1 MNPAPSDQAGDL
13 RRLVEARRQEVRRHC
28 GNGPRTVAVLSGKGG
43 VGKSNLALAL
53 TCALADSGNRVVL
66 LDADLGMANIDL
78 LCGIGGRFNL
88 SHVVDGSRRLDEVV
102 VPLEENVEILPG
114 GSGLKD
120 LADLDDTELSGVID
134 SLGLLEDRAD
144 IVILDTGAGI
154 HKGVLAFAL
163 AADTTILVTTP
174 EPTSVR
180 DAYGVL
186 KSLEGTSPEGK
197 ELLLVVNMAGSGGEA
212 REVAGR
218 ILTASHQFLG
228 RSPVYLGHVL
238 RDDAVGRAVR
248 LRRPFYRLFPSAPAG
263 LCVRRL
269 ADDLL
274 ARWGVRRGF
283 SYPPRGLK
291 AFFLRLSRGFFM
303 EK

>member
-1 MNPAPSDQAGDL
+1 MNLAPSDQAGDL
-13 RRLVEARRQEVRRHC
+13 RRLVEAQRQEVRQHH
-28 GNGPRTVAVLSGKGG
+28 GSGLRTVAILSGKGG

-186 KSLEGTSPEGK
+186 KSLEGASPEGK

>member
-186 KSLEGTSPEGK
+186 KSLEGASPEGK

-274 ARWGVRRGF
+274 ARWEVRRGF

>member
-102 VPLEENVEILPG
+102 VSLEENVEILPG

-186 KSLEGTSPEGK
+186 KSLEGASPEGK

>member
-186 KSLEGTSPEGK
+186 KSLEGASPEGK

-212 REVAGR
+212 REGAGR

>member
-186 KSLEGTSPEGK
+186 KSLEGASPEGK

-228 RSPVYLGHVL
+228 RSPVYLGYVL

>member
-114 GSGLKD
+114 GSRLKD

-186 KSLEGTSPEGK
+186 KSLEGASPEGK

>member
-186 KSLEGTSPEGK
+186 KSLEGASPEGK

-274 ARWGVRRGF
+274 ARGGVRRGF

>member
-1 MNPAPSDQAGDL
+1 
-13 RRLVEARRQEVRRHC
+13 
-28 GNGPRTVAVLSGKGG
+28 

-186 KSLEGTSPEGK
+186 KSLEGASPEGK

>member
-1 MNPAPSDQAGDL
+1 MTFAPSDQARNL
-13 RRLVEARRQEVRRHC
+13 RRLVEAQRQEVRQTAE
-28 GNGPRTVAVLSGKGG
+28 GGLRTVAVLSGKGG

-53 TCALADSGNRVVL
+53 SCALADEGKKVVL

-78 LCGIGGRFNL
+78 LCGISSRFNL
-88 SHVVDGSRRLDEVV
+88 SHVVEGSRRLGEVL
-102 VPLEENVEILPG
+102 VPLEENVDILPG
-114 GSGLKD
+114 GPGLKE
-120 LADLDDTELSGVID
+120 LADLDDRELKGVID
-134 SLGLLEDRAD
+134 SLGTLEDKAD
-144 IVILDTGAGI
+144 IVVLDTGAGI

-163 AADTTILVTTP
+163 AADTTILVTSP

-186 KSLEGTSPEGK
+186 KSLRSASSEGK
-197 ELLLVVNMAGSGGEA
+197 ELLLVVNMAGSDREG

-218 ILTASHQFLG
+218 IMMASSQFLG
-228 RSPVYLGHVL
+228 RAPVYLGCVL

-248 LRRPFYRLFPSAPAG
+248 QRKTFYRLFPAAPAG

-269 ADDLL
+269 ASELL
-274 ARWGVRRGF
+274 QRWSGRMELPH
-283 SYPPRGLK
+283 PPEGLK
-291 AFFLRLSRGFFM
+291 TFFLRLSRGFFM

>member
-1 MNPAPSDQAGDL
+1 MAFAPSDQAGNL
-13 RRLVEARRQEVRRHC
+13 RRLVEAQRQEVRQTA
-28 GNGPRTVAVLSGKGG
+28 GGGLRTVAVLSGKGG

-53 TCALADSGNRVVL
+53 SCALADGGKKVVL

-78 LCGIGGRFNL
+78 LCGISSRFNL
-88 SHVVDGSRRLDEVV
+88 SHVVGGSRGLDEVI
-102 VPLEENVEILPG
+102 VPLEDNVEVLPG
-114 GSGLKD
+114 GSGLKE
-120 LADLDDTELSGVID
+120 LADLDDTDLKGVID
-134 SLGLLEDRAD
+134 SLGTLEDRAD

-163 AADTTILVTTP
+163 AADTTILVTSP

-186 KSLEGTSPEGK
+186 KSLRSASSEGK
-197 ELLLVVNMAGSGGEA
+197 ELLLVVNMAGSEREA
-212 REVAGR
+212 QEVADR
-218 ILTASHQFLG
+218 ILTASRQFLG
-228 RSPVYLGHVL
+228 RSPAYLGCVL

-248 LRRPFYRLFPSAPAG
+248 QRKTFYRLFPAAPAG

-269 ADDLL
+269 AGELL
-274 ARWGVRRGF
+274 QRWSGRMELPH
-283 SYPPRGLK
+283 PPGGLK
-291 AFFLRLSRGFFM
+291 TFFLRLSRGFFM

>member
-134 SLGLLEDRAD
+134 SLGLLEDKAD

-186 KSLEGTSPEGK
+186 KSLEGASPEGK

>member
-1 MNPAPSDQAGDL
+1 M
-13 RRLVEARRQEVRRHC
+13 
-28 GNGPRTVAVLSGKGG
+28 
-43 VGKSNLALAL
+43 
-53 TCALADSGNRVVL
+53 TCALPIS
-66 LDADLGMANIDL
+66 
-78 LCGIGGRFNL
+78 
-88 SHVVDGSRRLDEVV
+88 
-102 VPLEENVEILPG
+102 
-114 GSGLKD
+114 
-120 LADLDDTELSGVID
+120 
-134 SLGLLEDRAD
+134 
-144 IVILDTGAGI
+144 GI
-154 HKGVLAFAL
+154 HKGVLAFVL

-186 KSLEGTSPEGK
+186 KSLEGASPEGK

>member
-1 MNPAPSDQAGDL
+1 MNFAPSDQAGDL
-13 RRLVEARRQEVRRHC
+13 RRLVKAQRQEVRQRD
-28 GNGPRTVAVLSGKGG
+28 GSGPRTLAVLSGKGG

-53 TCALADSGNRVVL
+53 SCALADGGKRVVL

-78 LCGIGGRFNL
+78 LCGISSRFNL
-88 SHVVDGSRRLDEVV
+88 SHVVDGSRRLEEVL
-102 VPLEENVEILPG
+102 VPLEEKVEVLPG

-120 LADLDDTELSGVID
+120 LADLDDAELSGVID

-144 IVILDTGAGI
+144 VVVLDTGAGI

-180 DAYGVL
+180 DAYGVI
-186 KSLEGTSPEGK
+186 KSLAGPSPEEK
-197 ELLLVVNMAGSGGEA
+197 ELLLVVNMASSEREA
-212 REVAGR
+212 REVADR
-218 ILTASHQFLG
+218 ILTAANQFLG

-238 RDDAVGRAVR
+238 RDETVGRAVR
-248 LRRPFYRLFPSAPAG
+248 LRKTFYRLFPAAPAG
-263 LCVRRL
+263 LCVRSL
-269 ADDLL
+269 ADGLFR
-274 ARWGVRRGF
+274 RWGDRTALPN
-283 SYPPRGLK
+283 PPKGLK

>member
-53 TCALADSGNRVVL
+53 TCALADGGNRVVL

-78 LCGIGGRFNL
+78 LCGVGGRFNL
-88 SHVVDGSRRLDEVV
+88 SHVVEGSRRLDEVV

-186 KSLEGTSPEGK
+186 KSLEGASPEGK

>member
-186 KSLEGTSPEGK
+186 KSLEGASPEGK

-291 AFFLRLSRGFFM
+291 A
-303 EK
+303 K

>member
-1 MNPAPSDQAGDL
+1 MNPIPWDQAGDL
-13 RRLVEARRQEVRRHC
+13 RRLVEAQRQGNRRFR

-53 TCALADSGNRVVL
+53 TCALADGGNRVVL

-78 LCGIGGRFNL
+78 LCGISSRFNL
-88 SHVVDGSRRLDEVV
+88 SHVIDGSRRLDEVV

-114 GSGLKD
+114 GAGLKD
-120 LADLDDTELSGVID
+120 LADLDDTELTGVID

-144 IVILDTGAGI
+144 IVVLDTGAGI

-180 DAYGVL
+180 DAYGVF
-186 KSLEGTSPEGK
+186 KSLEGASPEEK
-197 ELLLVVNMAGSGGEA
+197 EFLLVVNMANSDGEA

-218 ILTASHQFLG
+218 IQTASHQFLG

-238 RDDAVGRAVR
+238 RDDSVGRAVR
-248 LRRPFYRLFPSAPAG
+248 LRGTFYRLFPAAPAG
-263 LCVRRL
+263 ICVRRL
-269 ADDLL
+269 ADELL
-274 ARWGVRRGF
+274 ARWEGNKEL

>member
-186 KSLEGTSPEGK
+186 KSLEGASPEGK

-212 REVAGR
+212 WEVAGR

>member
-1 MNPAPSDQAGDL
+1 MLFRS
-13 RRLVEARRQEVRRHC
+13 
-28 GNGPRTVAVLSGKGG
+28 
-43 VGKSNLALAL
+43 
-53 TCALADSGNRVVL
+53 
-66 LDADLGMANIDL
+66 
-78 LCGIGGRFNL
+78 
-88 SHVVDGSRRLDEVV
+88 
-102 VPLEENVEILPG
+102 
-114 GSGLKD
+114 
-120 LADLDDTELSGVID
+120 
-134 SLGLLEDRAD
+134 
-144 IVILDTGAGI
+144 
-154 HKGVLAFAL
+154 
-163 AADTTILVTTP
+163 
-174 EPTSVR
+174 
-180 DAYGVL
+180 
-186 KSLEGTSPEGK
+186 K

-212 REVAGR
+212 REMAGR

-248 LRRPFYRLFPSAPAG
+248 LRRPFYRLFPSAPVG
-263 LCVRRL
+263 LCVCRL

>member
-53 TCALADSGNRVVL
+53 TCSLADSGNRVVL

-186 KSLEGTSPEGK
+186 KSLEGASPEGK

>member
-1 MNPAPSDQAGDL
+1 MTLAPSDQAGDL
-13 RRLVEARRQEVRRHC
+13 RRLVEAQRQEVRQTV
-28 GNGPRTVAVLSGKGG
+28 GGGLRTVAVLSGKGG

-53 TCALADSGNRVVL
+53 SCALADGGKRVVL

-78 LCGIGGRFNL
+78 LCGISSRFNL
-88 SHVVDGSRRLDEVV
+88 SHVVEGSRRLDEVI
-102 VPLEENVEILPG
+102 VPLENNVEVLPG

-120 LADLDDTELSGVID
+120 LADLDDTELEGVID
-134 SLGLLEDRAD
+134 SLGTLEGRAD
-144 IVILDTGAGI
+144 IVVLDTGAGI

-163 AADTTILVTTP
+163 AADTTILVTSP

-186 KSLEGTSPEGK
+186 KSLRSASSEGK
-197 ELLLVVNMAGSGGEA
+197 ELLLVVNMAGSEREA
-212 REVAGR
+212 QEVADR
-218 ILTASHQFLG
+218 ILTASRQFLG
-228 RSPVYLGHVL
+228 RSPAYLGCVL

-248 LRRPFYRLFPSAPAG
+248 QRKTFYRLFPAAPAG

-269 ADDLL
+269 AGELL
-274 ARWGVRRGF
+274 QRWSGRMELPH
-283 SYPPRGLK
+283 PPGGLK
-291 AFFLRLSRGFFM
+291 TFFLRLSRGFFM

>member
-186 KSLEGTSPEGK
+186 KSLEGAPPKGK

>member
-1 MNPAPSDQAGDL
+1 M
-13 RRLVEARRQEVRRHC
+13 
-28 GNGPRTVAVLSGKGG
+28 
-43 VGKSNLALAL
+43 
-53 TCALADSGNRVVL
+53 
-66 LDADLGMANIDL
+66 
-78 LCGIGGRFNL
+78 
-88 SHVVDGSRRLDEVV
+88 
-102 VPLEENVEILPG
+102 EENVEILPG

-120 LADLDDTELSGVID
+120 LADLDDTELTGVID
-134 SLGLLEDRAD
+134 SLELLEDRAD
-144 IVILDTGAGI
+144 IVVLDTGAGI

-186 KSLEGTSPEGK
+186 KSLEGAPPKGK
-197 ELLLVVNMAGSGGEA
+197 ELLLVVNMANSDGEA
-212 REVAGR
+212 
-218 ILTASHQFLG
+218 
-228 RSPVYLGHVL
+228 
-238 RDDAVGRAVR
+238 
-248 LRRPFYRLFPSAPAG
+248 

-269 ADDLL
+269 AEELL

-283 SYPPRGLK
+283 SYPPGGLK

>member
-66 LDADLGMANIDL
+66 LDADLGRANIDL

-186 KSLEGTSPEGK
+186 KSLEGASPEGK

>member
-102 VPLEENVEILPG
+102 VPLEETVEILPG

-186 KSLEGTSPEGK
+186 KSLEGASPEGK

>member
-1 MNPAPSDQAGDL
+1 MNFVSSDQAGDL
-13 RRLVEARRQEVRRHC
+13 RRLVESQRQGSFRRDAGRL
-28 GNGPRTVAVLSGKGG
+28 RTIAVLSGKGG

-53 TCALADSGNRVVL
+53 SCALADGGERVVL

-78 LCGIGGRFNL
+78 LCGISSRFNL
-88 SHVVDGSRRLDEVV
+88 SHVVDGSRRLEDVIV
-102 VPLEENVEILPG
+102 SLEENVAILPG
-114 GSGLKD
+114 GSGLKA
-120 LADLDDTELSGVID
+120 LADLDDTELTGVID

-186 KSLEGTSPEGK
+186 KSLGGGAPEGK
-197 ELLLVVNMAGSGGEA
+197 ELLLVVNMAGSEREA
-212 REVAGR
+212 QEVADR
-218 ILTASHQFLG
+218 ILTASNQFLG
-228 RSPVYLGHVL
+228 GAPVYLGCVL

-248 LRRPFYRLFPSAPAG
+248 LRKTFYRIFPAAPAG

-269 ADDLL
+269 ADELFN
-274 ARWGVRRGF
+274 RWDGRMRLP
-283 SYPPRGLK
+283 YPPKGLK

>member
-1 MNPAPSDQAGDL
+1 MNPDPSDQAGDL

-134 SLGLLEDRAD
+134 SLGLLEDKAD

-186 KSLEGTSPEGK
+186 KSLEGASPEGK